1 MYTQEIQEWINKG
14 NHIFICPPSNK
25 RPEVRKGVVYSKN
38 RRRCASY
45 LPPARDLNFD
55 YSA

>member
-1 MYTQEIQEWINKG
+1 MYTQEIQEWVNKG

-38 RRRCASY
+38 RRRCGSY